1 MRYPTPVYS
10 DRLVWYT
17 NGIYT
22 RNECYSLSCC
32 RKNCQI
38 FRLGL
43 QKTLSNMSVLWYLM
57 PLDTTN
63 ISIFCFKVLCKR
75 NFLNSTR
82 GVSPYMIQKR
92 CPLEHLHNTF
102 PSETAPLAKFT
113 IKYRSGGIQLS
124 AHAPTVDVAFYQ

>member
-43 QKTLSNMSVLWYLM
+43 QKTLSNMSVLWCLM

-82 GVSPYMIQKR
+82 GVSLYMIQKVKVK
-92 CPLEHLHNTF
+92 T
-102 PSETAPLAKFT
+102 PSQSTPIGTNATRQVRNQIPQWWHTTLCSRP
-113 IKYRSGGIQLS
+113 YR
-124 AHAPTVDVAFYQ
+124 